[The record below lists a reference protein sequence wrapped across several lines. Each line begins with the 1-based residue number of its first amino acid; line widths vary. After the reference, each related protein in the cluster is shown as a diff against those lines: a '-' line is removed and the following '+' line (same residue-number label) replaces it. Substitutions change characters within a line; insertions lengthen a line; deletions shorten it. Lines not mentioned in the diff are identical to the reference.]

1 MKFKYLSIFIA
12 IGSLLLLYVLS
23 LFSQPI
29 LVPLSSLQTYNGQQ
43 VTVQGMVTD
52 HRTTSYGSQLIT
64 IKEPQNST
72 NSIALYLEGELSVEY
87 GDLIQA
93 TGEIQQYNNQWEL
106 VINDPQLVVIL
117 QRWQN
122 QSLPLWELALH
133 PENYLDTT
141 VNVTG
146 IASQTTGSS
155 FTLTSTDGKHA
166 IEVSYTSSCP
176 HQFTKGN
183 TVTVGARLLYDA
195 ASCRFL
201 LKATEPTHG
210 IWKTEE

>member
-43 VTVQGMVTD
+43 VTVQGVVTD

-122 QSLPLWELALH
+122 QSLSCSSRCVAATGKSDGVW
-133 PENYLDTT
+133 T
-141 VNVTG
+141 VKG
-146 IASQTTGSS
+146 PQTWYQKYS
-155 FTLTSTDGKHA
+155 
-166 IEVSYTSSCP
+166 
-176 HQFTKGN
+176 
-183 TVTVGARLLYDA
+183 
-195 ASCRFL
+195 
-201 LKATEPTHG
+201 
-210 IWKTEE
+210 W